1 MDTKKEV
8 KKYLKKYFKSQY
20 INENDIEFESLVR
33 LLNKVQ
39 KAVKNCSIPPV
50 SNSVCEYCG
59 GWGYTEEGAI
69 AVGCVCED
77 GKQTN
82 C

>member
-1 MDTKKEV
+1 MKKFWKWLFGTR
-8 KKYLKKYFKSQY
+8 KKQCN
-20 INENDIEFESLVR
+20 IND
-33 LLNKVQ
+33 
-39 KAVKNCSIPPV
+39 V
-50 SNSVCEYCG
+50 SNSVCEYCD

-77 GKQTN
+77 GKQTD